1 MSMDFWRVCKAAV
14 AALISLWLG
23 LHVMIQLLV
32 YAIAFDIA
40 TGLVAGWIDRQISS
54 DFGRRGVA
62 KKTLILIAVA
72 AAEVAG
78 RHAGM
83 EITVPWGGTW
93 GLGAAVAGYY
103 AIQEAI
109 SIAENLARA
118 GVPLPEFV
126 MERLKQLRALEKSK

>member
-1 MSMDFWRVCKAAV
+1 MSMDFWRFCKAV
-14 AALISLWLG
+14 FAALISLWLG

-40 TGLVAGWIDRQISS
+40 TGLIAGWIDRQISS
-54 DFGRRGVA
+54 EVGRRGVA
-62 KKTLILIAVA
+62 KKTLILLAVA
-72 AAEVAG
+72 AAEIAG

-103 AIQEAI
+103 AVQEAI
-109 SIAENLARA
+109 SIAENLSRA
-118 GVPLPEFV
+118 GVPLPHFV
-126 MERLKQLRALEKSK
+126 VKALQKAREWETQS

>member
-1 MSMDFWRVCKAAV
+1 MSMDFWRVGKAAC

-62 KKTLILIAVA
+62 KKTLILLAVA
-72 AAEVAG
+72 AAEIAG

-109 SIAENLARA
+109 SITENLARA
-118 GVPLPEFV
+118 GVPLPQFV
-126 MERLKQLRALEKSK
+126 VDRLRQLRSLEKSQ

>member
-1 MSMDFWRVCKAAV
+1 MDVLRLCKVVCATLMSLF
-14 AALISLWLG
+14 LG

-54 DFGRRGVA
+54 ELGRRGVA
-62 KKTLILIAVA
+62 KKTLMLLAVA

-78 RHAGM
+78 RHAGL
-83 EITVPWGGTW
+83 EISVPWGGTW

-118 GVPLPEFV
+118 GVPLPQFV
-126 MERLKQLRALEKSK
+126 VERLKQLKSLEKAQ